1 MIYHGSAATIR
12 AAAAETQDEGRKEW
26 EPSFDFVCFAPLFRL
41 CACVYR
47 NGERFLLLALD
58 IDKQRTK
65 IQTHKGNFSLCLC
78 DATFCRGGRGQD
90 IDNKQ
95 TKKVSGKDGK
105 I

>member
-1 MIYHGSAATIR
+1 MRRLFTATIR
-12 AAAAETQDEGRKEW
+12 AAETQDEGSRGNQ
-26 EPSFDFVCFAPLFRL
+26 PPFDFVCFAPLFRL

-47 NGERFLLLALD
+47 NGERFLLLPLD

-65 IQTHKGNFSLCLC
+65 IQAHKGNFSLCLC
-78 DATFCRGGRGQD
+78 DATFCRGGRGQG

-105 I
+105 ILN